1 MDNDQIDHI
10 KIDDSVPVPVAKG
23 KWSELAH
30 RMKVG
35 QSVSLPKFPVGSTQ
49 SLRSAIQR
57 SGFQMV
63 SAKDKDDPTKIRCW
77 KVEGKPVQ
85 YRTLTRGNINGSS

>member
-1 MDNDQIDHI
+1 MDNDQINHI
-10 KIDDSVPVPVAKG
+10 KIDDNVPVPVAKG
-23 KWSELAH
+23 KWAELAH
-30 RMKVG
+30 RLKVG
-35 QSVSLPKFPVGSTQ
+35 QSVALPKFPIGSTQ

-63 SAKDKDDPTKIRCW
+63 SATDKKDPTKIRCW

-85 YRTLTRGNINGSS
+85 YRTLRKGDLNGNT

>member
-1 MDNDQIDHI
+1 MDNDQISRI
-10 KIDDSVPVPVAKG
+10 KIESDIPVPVAKG
-23 KWSELAH
+23 RWSELAH

-35 QSVSLPKFPVGSTQ
+35 ESVALPKFPIGSTQ
-49 SLRSAIQR
+49 SLRNAMLR

-63 SAKDKDDPTKIRCW
+63 SAKDKKDPTKIRCW

-85 YRTLTRGNINGSS
+85 YRTLRRGNINGNT